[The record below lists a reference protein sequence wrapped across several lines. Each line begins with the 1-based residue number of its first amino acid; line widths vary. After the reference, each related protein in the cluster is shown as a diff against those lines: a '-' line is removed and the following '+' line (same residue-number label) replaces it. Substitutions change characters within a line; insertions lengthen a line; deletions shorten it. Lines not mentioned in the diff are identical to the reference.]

1 MHTVGHAFCLGK
13 ARLVVTVAV
22 ILFSLSAF
30 SQTPSADAHQSS
42 ADALVGLWGVEQILA
57 PTVGGELTI
66 DGRGPQ
72 WRASIAGLD
81 APGQHRQKTV
91 GFSLP
96 GKKGEVRGRPPGR
109 EQKAIV
115 GQWIQ
120 PGSTFPYGQ
129 PY

>member
-22 ILFSLSAF
+22 ILFPLSAF

-72 WRASIAGLD
+72 WRASIARLH
-81 APGQHRQKTV
+81 APAQHPQNT
-91 GFSLP
+91 GWLSLP
-96 GKKGEVRGRPPGR
+96 G
-109 EQKAIV
+109 EQ
-115 GQWIQ
+115 G
-120 PGSTFPYGQ
+120 
-129 PY
+129 